1 MDNTTLQIKDN
12 MVVNL
17 AYVLTIENK
26 TENKTVENEQAAQS
40 KQKQAAKQFVQGRQ
54 QVVPGLEQALYGMS
68 IGEEKDIVVNA
79 TNGYGEIDPGAVK
92 TLRRQSIPSAAQAK
106 PGQMVRL
113 LHKRSGE
120 VQRAIV
126 VDVQPETIVLDFNHP
141 LAGKTLHYHV
151 RVDDLR
157 QATPEELESGLV
169 KRSTTQEDSSD
180 QPVRQNGISE

>member
-12 MVVNL
+12 MVVDL
-17 AYVLTIENK
+17 AYVLTVK
-26 TENKTVENEQAAQS
+26 NEQSAQS
-40 KQKQAAKQFVQGRQ
+40 KQKQASKQFVQGRQ

-68 IGEEKDIVVNA
+68 VGEEKDITVSA
-79 TNGYGEIDPGAVK
+79 SNGYGEIDPEAIK
-92 TLRRQSIPSAAQAK
+92 TLRRQSVPSFAQAK
-106 PGQMVRL
+106 RGQTMRL

-126 VDVQPETIVLDFNHP
+126 VEVQPETIVLDFNHP

-157 QATPEELESGLV
+157 PATPEEIEAGRV
-169 KRSTTQEDSSD
+169 KGSISQEDTSD
-180 QPVRQNGISE
+180 QPASQNNSPE